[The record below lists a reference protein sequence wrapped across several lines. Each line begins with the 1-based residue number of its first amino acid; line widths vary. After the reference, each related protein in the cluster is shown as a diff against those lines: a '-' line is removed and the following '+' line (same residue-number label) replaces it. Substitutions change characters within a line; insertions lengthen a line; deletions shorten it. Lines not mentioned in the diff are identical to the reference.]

1 MTTHMMTKED
11 AREFIS
17 HNLLRLMSETEIGQ
31 RELSRKSGMD
41 QARISLL
48 CRGLL
53 LPNPADLANLAEAL
67 GTTTDGLLKPVPV
80 HA

>member
-1 MTTHMMTKED
+1 MMTKED
-11 AREFIS
+11 ARENIS
-17 HNLLRLMSETEIGQ
+17 QNVCRLMAETATGQ

-53 LPNPADLANLAEAL
+53 LPNPADLSNLAEAL

-80 HA
+80 AA

>member
-1 MTTHMMTKED
+1 MMTKED

-17 HNLLRLMSETEIGQ
+17 HNLVRLMADTDIGQ

-67 GTTTDGLLKPVPV
+67 GTTTDGLLKPVEV